1 MLLEFFTD
9 IDSSKPKFSFKIYNE
24 TKFQLPLVYK
34 RLYFQLVVYTNID
47 SEDNFIAH
55 STFRIYDYYD
65 YTHSLIETGSYFR
78 ITDEEGKNY
87 IIDNSISSKYQ

>member
-9 IDSSKPKFSFKIYNE
+9 IDNSKLKFSFRSGTVME
-24 TKFQLPLVYK
+24 FLLPLVYE
-34 RLYFQLVVYTNID
+34 RLYFQLIAYTNID
-47 SEDNFIAH
+47 SKNNFIAY